1 MNEVFSKV
9 GEEVKSKVI
18 MFNSEEIYELAT
30 KQSYLLSY
38 DLIGDAERNKDL
50 DKTNFYKLLN
60 KSEKKLSANTEL
72 DNSYDIH

>member
-50 DKTNFYKLLN
+50 DKTNLYKLLN
-60 KSEKKLSANTEL
+60 KSEKN
-72 DNSYDIH
+72 

>member
-1 MNEVFSKV
+1 MCIDLNAVGKNEVFSKV
-9 GEEVKSKVI
+9 GEEVKSIVV

-50 DKTNFYKLLN
+50 DKTNLYKLLN
-60 KSEKKLSANTEL
+60 KS
-72 DNSYDIH
+72 

>member
-1 MNEVFSKV
+1 MCIDLNAVEMNEVFSKV

-38 DLIGDAERNKDL
+38 DLIGDNERNKDL

-60 KSEKKLSANTEL
+60 KSEKN
-72 DNSYDIH
+72 